1 MNASWNGLA
10 PNPLL
15 SAGRIL
21 ATTSEDNTVRLWDVA
36 ARKELRTLR
45 GHTDA
50 VYGASW
56 SPDGASLLSAGS
68 DGNIV
73 LWDPHA
79 GVKKSVHLPTTH
91 NPPRLNTRHLQG
103 WNFQTLYQVA
113 SSGGGAI
120 LCFPHSSPDQY
131 TRLRVSGRNHTLNV
145 CKRSTSDPRANK
157 SSLQVFQ
164 QSAPHFLFLNLESG
178 AEPRG
183 RRICCH
189 FCR

>member
-1 MNASWNGLA
+1 MNASWNGLT

-91 NPPRLNTRHLQG
+91 NPPRLKKQHPSSSRLE
-103 WNFQTLYQVA
+103 FPDPI
-113 SSGGGAI
+113 SGGELRGWCHLVFPAFKPGPIHETVSKWKKPHAQCLQAI
-120 LCFPHSSPDQY
+120 NIGPEGEQVLAPSFPAFSPTLLIPQPR
-131 TRLRVSGRNHTLNV
+131 TR
-145 CKRSTSDPRANK
+145 C
-157 SSLQVFQ
+157 
-164 QSAPHFLFLNLESG
+164 
-178 AEPRG
+178 
-183 RRICCH
+183 
-189 FCR
+189 